1 MSMVRD
7 ASDSVI
13 VRSTI
18 ELAHNMGLIVVAE
31 GVEDG
36 ATLERLRTLGCD
48 IVQGFY
54 LSRPLA
60 ADLVQA
66 WMEGP
71 VPRRAHEPAGLRR
84 VV

>member
-1 MSMVRD
+1 
-7 ASDSVI
+7 

-18 ELAHNMGLIVVAE
+18 ELAHNMGLVVVAE
-31 GVEDG
+31 GVEDE
-36 ATLERLRTLGCD
+36 ATLERLRTHGCD

-60 ADLVQA
+60 ADLVQP
-66 WMEGP
+66 WMDGP
-71 VPRRAHEPAGLRR
+71 VPKRVLEPAGLRR